1 MLVKLAWRNLWRQKR
16 RTILT
21 ASAIAL
27 ALFLSLL
34 MRSFQ
39 EGQYTSNIENA
50 AKMSTGMI
58 QLQHPEYKE
67 SLSID
72 DLLPSS
78 PEFIADAKG
87 IDGIAHL
94 LPRLESFSLAAAGER
109 SKGVMISGIDPS
121 LDPGYTGLIDRLV
134 KGEFISLFDRS
145 VLIGEGVARYF
156 DLDVGDEIVFYGQGY
171 RGQTAAGLYPIKGI
185 VEFALPEINNSAV
198 FLPLPLAQELLSTG
212 DQVSAWVMALDSL
225 NDLDEVSNQLKT
237 AYEPQSKVWDW
248 RDLAPEIE
256 QSIVLDRVGGQFMM
270 YLLYGVVGFGLF
282 ATLVMMTLE
291 RQREFAVMLA
301 TGMLRHR
308 LVTLICVESALIGF
322 VGCALGILLA
332 SPIIIYFYLN
342 PIRLSGETAQMML
355 EMGYEP
361 IMPVALDAT
370 LYINQVLIVLVLLA
384 ICMVYPVIRL
394 VKLKVVQGL
403 KGGAHA
409 H

>member
-1 MLVKLAWRNLWRQKR
+1 MLIKLAWRNLWRQKR

-39 EGQYTSNIENA
+39 EGQYTSTIENS

-58 QLQHPEYKE
+58 QIQHPDYKD

-72 DLLPSS
+72 DLLPSTS
-78 PEFIADAKG
+78 SFIQSAQS
-87 IDGIAHL
+87 IDHIEHL

-109 SKGVMISGIDPS
+109 SKGVMMSGIHPDIDPE
-121 LDPGYTGLIDRLV
+121 YTGLKDRLV
-134 KGEFISLFDRS
+134 KGEFIELSDRS
-145 VLIGEGVARYF
+145 VLIGAGVARYF

-185 VEFALPEINNSAV
+185 VEFALPEINNTMV
-198 FLPLPLAQELLSTG
+198 YLPLPLAQELLSTG
-212 DQVSAWVMALDSL
+212 EQVSAWVIALDSL
-225 NDLDEVSNQLKT
+225 KRIDDVSTQLK
-237 AYEPQSKVWDW
+237 AEYEPEQTVWDW
-248 RDLAPEIE
+248 TELAPEIE
-256 QSIVLDRVGGQFMM
+256 QSIVLDRVSGQFMM
-270 YLLYGVVGFGLF
+270 YLLYGIVGFGLF

-301 TGMLRHR
+301 TGMLRSK
-308 LVTLICVESALIGF
+308 LVTLICVESAMIGL
-322 VGCALGILLA
+322 LGSAIGIALA
-332 SPIIIYFYLN
+332 SPIIVYFFFN
-342 PIRLSGETAQMML
+342 PIRLGGETAQMML
-355 EMGYEP
+355 DMGYEP
-361 IMPVALDAT
+361 IMPVALDAG
-370 LYINQVLIVLVLLA
+370 LYINQVLIVLGLLA
-384 ICMVYPVIRL
+384 ICMVYPIARL
-394 VKLKVVQGL
+394 LKLKVVQGL